1 MSIYSLR
8 GLNVRFCRQAYI
20 LAHVRAGVVPM
31 PGRTK
36 LRLSLCECSNQQPN
50 SSRGYAINNTGATI
64 DELTRLKPYLLA
76 AITPLRSSHNN
87 LYQMVK
93 KRTLEA
99 RTKLQRNKFPNN
111 QACEEEQKKNSTNVC
126 NDQSGSTVCASPSPG
141 SSATRPSTTTYH
153 SSSSSSSTS
162 PHCKPQFEKLA
173 KDPCP
178 PKPELQNKMVYKILN
193 KKLKLRIFM

>member
-1 MSIYSLR
+1 M
-8 GLNVRFCRQAYI
+8 RFCRQAYI
-20 LAHVRAGVVPM
+20 LAQVRAGVVPM

-50 SSRGYAINNTGATI
+50 SSRGYAINTGATF

-76 AITPLRSSHNN
+76 AITPLRSTHN

-111 QACEEEQKKNSTNVC
+111 QACEEESTKKSTNVC

-141 SSATRPSTTTYH
+141 LSATRPLSTTYQ

-162 PHCKPQFEKLA
+162 SSSPCKSQYEKLA

-178 PKPELQNKMVYKILN
+178 PKPEAPNKTVKKIFN
-193 KKLKLRIFM
+193 EN